1 MTHCMKNKPVKEGYK
16 LFVLACSKTS
26 FVLNLTPDRR
36 TAGSEGR
43 GLDKTDKDISGEGKI
58 QLAIQF

>member
-16 LFVLACSKTS
+16 WFVLACSKTS
-26 FVLNLTPDRR
+26 FDLNLTPDVR

-43 GLDKTDKDISGEGKI
+43 GLDETERDTLREGKI
-58 QLAIQF
+58 QSAV